1 MFEFLDG
8 GMLFELNKYYQDLG
22 QTALQ
27 TNPKLIIDIYQSYI
41 DMGSE
46 YITTC
51 NYGFKSLKLDNYLE
65 LVKKSVNL
73 GYQVKLLNK
82 NKNIKLLGCLPP
94 YYESYYQGKVTDEF
108 IDFYQNIINVME
120 SKVDAFIL
128 ETQVSIQHIRAIMPI
143 IVRSEKNIYISIY
156 PNGEITGIEL
166 ASLIELYGNRISA
179 ILLNCASFGEIKEY
193 YIKHIQHLPLDKYDI
208 KFGFYCN
215 MIDEKKY
222 LSYDGN
228 KTNQV
233 SLLDYKNEENIQKE
247 NLYQFLNKLM
257 IYNNTIMI
265 GGCCGYGIEEMRHL
279 IGLINSYWV
288 LQTSCKS
295 RL

>member
-27 TNPKLIIDIYQSYI
+27 TNPQLIIDIYQSYI

-65 LVKKSVNL
+65 LVEKSINL

-94 YYESYYQGKVTDEF
+94 YYESYYQGKVTNEF

-120 SKVDAFIL
+120 YKVDSFIM
-128 ETQVSIQHIRAIMPI
+128 ETQVSIEHIRAIMPI
-143 IVRSEKNIYISIY
+143 IVRSDKNIYISIY
-156 PNGEITGIEL
+156 PNGEITGTEL
-166 ASLIELYGNRISA
+166 AGLIELYGNRISA
-179 ILLNCASFGEIKEY
+179 IFLNCASFGEIKEY
-193 YIKHIQHLPLDKYDI
+193 YIKHI
-208 KFGFYCN
+208 
-215 MIDEKKY
+215 
-222 LSYDGN
+222 
-228 KTNQV
+228 
-233 SLLDYKNEENIQKE
+233 SLL
-247 NLYQFLNKLM
+247 
-257 IYNNTIMI
+257 
-265 GGCCGYGIEEMRHL
+265 
-279 IGLINSYWV
+279 S
-288 LQTSCKS
+288 
-295 RL
+295 